1 LAGSAWESVVEECT
15 VSGTISTGQS
25 DTGKGAPKTTE
36 QMMQK
41 NTYKY
46 LRNDP
51 QQGLVEI
58 RWDFDTVWDIDEGHS
73 YPFLRELP
81 KAKTQGREGFRL
93 CGLPSEI

>member
-1 LAGSAWESVVEECT
+1 
-15 VSGTISTGQS
+15 
-25 DTGKGAPKTTE
+25 
-36 QMMQK
+36 MQK

-81 KAKTQGREGFRL
+81 KAKTQGGRVFGFVVCLQRYKQTKASDS
-93 CGLPSEI
+93 CAV